1 MWQFYIKNIISMSE
15 QEDIINTESCGG
27 IEDIQEKVQNKLA
40 NILSFYN
47 EQEFLDQLHEDT
59 VK

>member
-1 MWQFYIKNIISMSE
+1 MGEQKGII
-15 QEDIINTESCGG
+15 DIESCGG
-27 IEDIQEKVQNKLA
+27 IEDIQEKMQNKLA

-59 VK
+59 TK

>member
-1 MWQFYIKNIISMSE
+1 MSE